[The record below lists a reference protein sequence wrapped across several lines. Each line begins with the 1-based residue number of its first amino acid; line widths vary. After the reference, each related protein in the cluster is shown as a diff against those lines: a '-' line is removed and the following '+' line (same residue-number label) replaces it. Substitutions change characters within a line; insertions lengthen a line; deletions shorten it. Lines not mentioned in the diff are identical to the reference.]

1 MRWFGRPHPDA
12 VPQSSQAAGPIAT
25 VATERAIIAR
35 EIVQEFD
42 TPLGRHRV
50 LDRINFRVGPGQR
63 MAVLGQNGAGKSTLI
78 SILSGLRQPTG
89 GHVHRGLTMSWP
101 LALGGGFEGELSG
114 VDNLRFIA
122 RIYGAPL
129 DRTYD
134 FVMDFSE
141 LGAAIREP
149 VRFYSDGMR
158 MRLAIALSLAIEF
171 ECLLIDEVL
180 VVGDQR
186 FQEKCMRELFE
197 TRRHCGM
204 ILAIHAMDVV
214 QKYCDSVLVLKAGR
228 GKVFDDVARGCATYA
243 TL

>member
-1 MRWFGRPHPDA
+1 MTAWFGRPSRPPP
-12 VPQSSQAAGPIAT
+12 PQD
-25 VATERAIIAR
+25 RAIAAYDL
-35 EIVQEFD
+35 VQDFE
-42 TPLGRHRV
+42 TVRGPHRV
-50 LDRINFRVGPGQR
+50 LDGISFRVAAGER
-63 MAVLGQNGAGKSTLI
+63 LAILGRNGAGKSTLI
-78 SILSGLRQPTG
+78 KILSGLRRPTS
-89 GHVHRGLTMSWP
+89 GHVHRGLSMSWP
-101 LALGGGFEGELSG
+101 LALGGGFEGEMTG
-114 VDNLRFIA
+114 YDNLRFIA

-129 DRTYD
+129 DRTFD

-141 LGAAIREP
+141 LGRSIYEP

-158 MRLAIALSLAIEF
+158 LRLAFALSLAIDF

-180 VVGDQR
+180 TVGDQR

-214 QKYCDSVLVLKAGR
+214 QHYCDRVLVLKDGR
-228 GKVFDDVARGCATYA
+228 GRVFDDVARGCATYV

>member
-1 MRWFGRPHPDA
+1 MTPSFGAARRGSEPLPD
-12 VPQSSQAAGPIAT
+12 
-25 VATERAIIAR
+25 RAIAAFDLVQDFETAR
-35 EIVQEFD
+35 G
-42 TPLGRHRV
+42 PHRV
-50 LDRINFRVGPGQR
+50 LDGVSFRVGAGER
-63 MAVLGQNGAGKSTLI
+63 MAVLGRNGAGKSTLI
-78 SILSGLRQPTG
+78 KILSGLRRPTS
-89 GHVHRGLTMSWP
+89 GHVHRGLSMSWP
-101 LALGGGFEGELSG
+101 LALGGGFEGEMTG
-114 VDNLRFIA
+114 YDNLRFIA

-141 LGAAIREP
+141 LGASIREP

-158 MRLAIALSLAIEF
+158 MRLALALSLAIDF

-180 VVGDQR
+180 TVGDQR

-214 QKYCDSVLVLKAGR
+214 QRYCDRVLVLKDGR
-228 GKVFDDVARGCATYA
+228 GRVFDDVARGCATYV